1 MGYAVIR
8 YQVRENH
15 LDDNRASIKRVFEE
29 LEQAAPQEVRYFVV
43 ELENAEFLHI
53 VWTPD
58 DTSSPLPGL
67 AAFQAFTQSHAERRS
82 TPVLRSAGSVVGDY
96 RMLVRAPD

>member
-1 MGYAVIR
+1 MGDAVIR
-8 YQVRENH
+8 YQVRENR
-15 LDDNRASIKRVFEE
+15 LDDNRASIKKVFEE
-29 LEQAAPQEVRYFVV
+29 LEQAAPQVRYFVL

-82 TPVLRSAGSVVGDY
+82 TPVLRSAGSVVGDC
-96 RMLVRAPD
+96 RMLARAPD